1 MPTVNLIGIL
11 TDIFPAQNVTPQF
24 VKRVF
29 WVKEPDTNQYPQ
41 HWEVEMHNEDIKR
54 LQGFSAGDPVEA
66 EVEVRGRQYT
76 RNGSKSVF
84 NSLKCTGLRKLT
96 TTKPASPFKK

>member
-1 MPTVNLIGIL
+1 MSTIKLTGIL

-24 VKRVF
+24 TKRTF

-54 LQGFSAGDPVEA
+54 LQGFAPGDLVEV

-76 RNGSKSVF
+76 RNGSKNIF
-84 NSLKCTGLRKLT
+84 NSLKCVGLGKLNT
-96 TTKPASPFKK
+96 NKVASPFKK

>member
-1 MPTVNLIGIL
+1 MSTVNLIGII

-29 WVKEPDTNQYPQ
+29 WVREPDTNPYPQ
-41 HWEVEMHNEDIKR
+41 HWEIEVLNEEIKR
-54 LQGFSAGDPVEA
+54 LQGFSVGDPVEA

-76 RNGSKSVF
+76 RGGSKSIF

-96 TTKPASPFKK
+96 STKAASPFKK